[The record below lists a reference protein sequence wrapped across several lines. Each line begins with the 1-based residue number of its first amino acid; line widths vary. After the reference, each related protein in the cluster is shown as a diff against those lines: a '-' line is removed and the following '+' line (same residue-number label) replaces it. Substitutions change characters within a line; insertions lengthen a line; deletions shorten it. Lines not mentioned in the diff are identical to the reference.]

1 MTDHI
6 YGRDY
11 MISRTDRPNMFIKEL
26 HIYIDFLKNKLEE
39 VKKNINKKEEKY
51 LLTFTNNMKEGV
63 LYYQNLF
70 SSITHSFE
78 DIKQSV
84 LKELELSENTL
95 QNIVL
100 EIENLSPI
108 QVAN

>member
-6 YGRDY
+6 YGRDN

-26 HIYIDFLKNKLEE
+26 HIYIEFLKNKLDEAT
-39 VKKNINKKEEKY
+39 KSMNKKEEKY

-70 SSITHSFE
+70 NNISNVFE
-78 DIKQSV
+78 DKKQMII
-84 LKELELSENTL
+84 KELEMGTE
-95 QNIVL
+95 VL
-100 EIENLSPI
+100 ERIHSEIESLIPI
-108 QVAN
+108 AVKV